1 MKKDYFNTI
10 EESDIKIT
18 EALELDRDNS
28 EISIFLDC
36 WFDCDKKFG
45 INTLNNDDVW
55 LNLYAKFNPMTDRLD
70 VFYDIDTADDVY
82 MREYVPTDEEKTV
95 IKNTIEQKCEN
106 EYKMTCREFYLREYA
121 ENYAKNLKLECI
133 SVGEQTVIR
142 NKTDDFILYAE
153 EKGDRLENHIGHSV
167 ELTSYGNGECFSI
180 ECMDCN
186 EVLYS
191 TDAEELQFAKEEALQ
206 DKAVAD
212 RWKHLL
218 EKAVCYIGEYE
229 SGEDLYDSL
238 HNEIG
243 MSDEEIKE
251 IGFTSLSEYFDREEA
266 ENGITMT

>member
-1 MKKDYFNTI
+1 M
-10 EESDIKIT
+10 
-18 EALELDRDNS
+18 
-28 EISIFLDC
+28 
-36 WFDCDKKFG
+36 
-45 INTLNNDDVW
+45 
-55 LNLYAKFNPMTDRLD
+55 
-70 VFYDIDTADDVY
+70 
-82 MREYVPTDEEKTV
+82 
-95 IKNTIEQKCEN
+95 
-106 EYKMTCREFYLREYA
+106 
-121 ENYAKNLKLECI
+121 KLECI
-133 SVGEQTVIR
+133 SVDEQTVIR

-153 EKGDRLENHIGHSV
+153 EKGDSLENHIGHSV

-191 TDAEELQFAKEEALQ
+191 TDAEELQFAKEETLQ
-206 DKAVAD
+206 DKAVSD

-229 SGEDLYDSL
+229 SGENLYDSL

-251 IGFTSLSEYFDREEA
+251 IGFTSLSGYFGREDE